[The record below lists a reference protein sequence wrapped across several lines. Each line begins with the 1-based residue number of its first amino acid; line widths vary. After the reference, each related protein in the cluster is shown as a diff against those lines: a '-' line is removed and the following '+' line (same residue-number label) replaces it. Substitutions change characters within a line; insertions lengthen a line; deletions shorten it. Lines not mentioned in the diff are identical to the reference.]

1 MASEQPFA
9 DRETIVG
16 DETSV
21 YEAIATLEFLGRPV
35 TLTDLTSATGLTR
48 ERVEDAL
55 SGLTGRGIVTAAS
68 EKSSSDFEPASR
80 GWSTAPDQANGPMR

>member
-16 DETSV
+16 DETNV

-35 TLTDLTSATGLTR
+35 TLTDLTGATGLTR
-48 ERVEDAL
+48 ERVQDAL
-55 SGLTGRGIVTAAS
+55 NGLTARGIVTAAS
-68 EKSSSDFEPASR
+68 EQSESDFEPANR
-80 GWSTAPDQANGPMR
+80 GWSTAPDQANGPTR